1 MTDLMNKRFQLKKTK
16 LGTPSI
22 LLILLL
28 GLSVPAVA
36 FVTLA
41 GASPGLNSVNVTIQ
55 TTNTLPYQYALTAYN
70 TSGFQV
76 ASFYGSYPEA
86 AFGLPS
92 GTYLITASAYYQQS
106 NVCNNYCPL
115 EKGAVSGNASSI
127 AIRYIPPYSEYGYA
141 VVKLTGPEQITITTS
156 NSTQS
161 SLVSLPIHVQ
171 LSNGTAASGAY
182 VSAYVVG
189 GNYADTQGWV
199 SNGQTG
205 SDGNFTLVM
214 PNAPIQVSAYLSYP
228 INLPKN
234 ISTVTVVIAGQ
245 KVNVTVYWQPNSV
258 SLSGQALILPPEKGA
273 EITLQVQQSYPYPV
287 PYMGQGTTSGAGV
300 TTVTTTVATTTAALQ
315 QGASS
320 QSNRIAPFSP
330 SSAQVSSPAQ
340 QSTPVASGFSAIEDL
355 IMVLGAVAIVGVGT
369 MLVLIRRRTRLQSAR
384 P

>member
-1 MTDLMNKRFQLKKTK
+1 MTDLMNRRFQLKKTK
-16 LGTPSI
+16 LSASSI
-22 LLILLL
+22 FLILLL
-28 GLSVPAVA
+28 GVSIPAVA
-36 FVTLA
+36 IVMS
-41 GASPGLNSVNVTIQ
+41 ASQSLNRVDVTIQ
-55 TTNTLPYQYALTAYN
+55 TTRALPYQYSLTAYN

-76 ASFYGSYPEA
+76 ANFNGNYPEA
-86 AFGLPS
+86 AFGLPG

-106 NVCNNYCPL
+106 YVCNNLCPL
-115 EKGAVSGNASSI
+115 AKGAASTNASSI

-156 NSTQS
+156 NSTQT
-161 SLVSLPIHVQ
+161 SLVSLPVHVQ
-171 LSNGTAASGAY
+171 LFNGTAASGAQ

-189 GNYADTQGWV
+189 GNYVDTTGWV
-199 SNGQTG
+199 SYGQTG

-214 PNAPIQVSAYLSYP
+214 PSAPIQVTAYLSYP

-234 ISTVTVVIAGQ
+234 VSTVTVVIGGQ

-258 SLSGQALILPPEKGA
+258 TLSGQALILPPDKGA

-287 PYMGQGTTSGAGV
+287 PYMGQGTTSAGGV
-300 TTVTTTVATTTAALQ
+300 TTVTTTMATATAAPQ
-315 QGASS
+315 QGVSS

-340 QSTPVASGFSAIEDL
+340 QSTPAASGFSAIEDL
-355 IMVLGAVAIVGVGT
+355 IIVLGAAAIVGAGT
-369 MLVLIRRRTRLQSAR
+369 MLVLIRRRSRFQSAR